1 MTVQKGIYKHYKGN
15 LYQVIDIAR
24 HSETEEQLVV
34 YKTLYGDFS
43 TWVRPL
49 DMFLEQVE
57 VDRYCMLNVR
67 TEWRTYAQRK
77 LRKPSWQWQHFE
89 L

>member
-1 MTVQKGIYKHYKGN
+1 MTIEKGIYKHYKGN
-15 LYQVIDIAR
+15 LYQVIDVAR

-49 DMFLEQVE
+49 DMFKEQVE
-57 VDRYCMLNVR
+57 VDG
-67 TEWRTYAQRK
+67 QRVP
-77 LRKPSWQWQHFE
+77 RFAFVESGD
-89 L
+89 